1 MRGGVLANK
10 TNNKGKEKKSYK
22 YCITYSPKKTSV
34 NETLMLIFQLSDSS
48 RKCLMKAIIYLVR
61 IEVSQA
67 LNSGKYVERGF
78 ESKSTSF

>member
-10 TNNKGKEKKSYK
+10 TNNKGEGKEKLQILHY
-22 YCITYSPKKTSV
+22 IFAQKTCV
-34 NETLMLIFQLSDSS
+34 NETLMLIFQHSDSS

>member
-1 MRGGVLANK
+1 
-10 TNNKGKEKKSYK
+10 
-22 YCITYSPKKTSV
+22 
-34 NETLMLIFQLSDSS
+34 
-48 RKCLMKAIIYLVR
+48 MKAIIYLVR